1 MTIILNTYAGLKV
14 DHLDET
20 TDYVTPAGQK
30 FLCTQTKVRD

>member
-1 MTIILNTYAGLKV
+1 MTIILNTYAGLKD

-30 FLCTQTKVRD
+30 FMYVQTKV

>member
-1 MTIILNTYAGLKV
+1 MTNILNTYVGLKV

-30 FLCTQTKVRD
+30 FVSAQTKV